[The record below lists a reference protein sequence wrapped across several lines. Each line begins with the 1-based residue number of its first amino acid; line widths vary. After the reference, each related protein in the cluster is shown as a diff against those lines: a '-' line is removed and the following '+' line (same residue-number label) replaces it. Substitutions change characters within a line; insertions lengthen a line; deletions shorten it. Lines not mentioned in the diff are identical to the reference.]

1 MLNAKAMGWSLTAG
15 FVTLIV
21 LFAAGMLGGDHDGT
35 AEEVAYLATNNDWMW
50 IVPITM
56 VGGLTM
62 IIFTAG
68 WISWIRNI
76 DDSSAVLTYASY
88 LPLLALSLSWVGILS
103 GGVGSRTAADNAD
116 AAFALMRLSDV
127 TGFIGIVMML
137 LSFFLAGTAAY
148 FKKSGTPALMGLL
161 GILGLAGVVMSF
173 IPGMGFLVFMAIF
186 PLSLLL
192 LAFIGIQQ
200 ARA

>member
-1 MLNAKAMGWSLTAG
+1 MLSIHGVRGQGESLVGGGCAILSLWTSLTGNGRPAAVRTG
-15 FVTLIV
+15 GRGIRRERTSV
-21 LFAAGMLGGDHDGT
+21 LVQRD
-35 AEEVAYLATNNDWMW
+35 
-50 IVPITM
+50 
-56 VGGLTM
+56 
-62 IIFTAG
+62 
-68 WISWIRNI
+68 R
-76 DDSSAVLTYASY
+76 
-88 LPLLALSLSWVGILS
+88 
-103 GGVGSRTAADNAD
+103 AD
-116 AAFALMRLSDV
+116 AAFALMRLGDV